1 MQKEIMNVMKKIIAG
16 VTAFALGLLTQQITQ
31 AQGTMTYLSNLSL
44 TSAGSLAVGSDSWY
58 AALFITGPN
67 SSGYTLDSI
76 QLAMTDASGTPSGFM
91 AMVYNG
97 IFGGTGIEGSIGTLD
112 GSLNPAAGGIYTFTP
127 DSNLTL
133 SANTSYYV
141 VLTAGT
147 TVANGAYEWSYAG
160 TSSYNPI
167 GGWSSSGNTWSS
179 TNGRVSALSWQPTS
193 SFTQFAINVTDAP
206 EPGVLGLFGLGGV
219 AFLWY
224 RRKTKAV
231 Q

>member
-1 MQKEIMNVMKKIIAG
+1 MKKIII
-16 VTAFALGLLTQQITQ
+16 VFALGLLTQQITQ
-31 AQGTMTYLSNLSL
+31 AQGTMTVLSNVNE
-44 TSAGSLAVGSDSWY
+44 TAAGSLAIGSDSWL
-58 AALFITGPN
+58 ATVFTTGTN
-67 SSGYTLDSI
+67 ASGYTLDSI
-76 QLAMTDASGTPSGFM
+76 QLGMADASGAPSGFT

-97 IFGGTGIEGSIGTLD
+97 IFGGIGIEGSIGTLD
-112 GSLNPAAGGIYTFTP
+112 GSLNPAVGGIYTFIP
-127 DSNLTL
+127 DSNLML

-167 GGWSSSGNTWSS
+167 GGWSSSGDTWSS

-206 EPGVLGLFGLGGV
+206 EPGVLGLFGLGGL
-219 AFLWY
+219 AFLWH
-224 RRKTKAV
+224 RRKMKAV
-231 Q
+231 R

>member
-1 MQKEIMNVMKKIIAG
+1 MKKIIMSSAITF
-16 VTAFALGLLTQQITQ
+16 VITLLAPQLVR
-31 AQGTMTYLSNLSL
+31 AQGTMTVLSNFDQ
-44 TSAGSLAVGSDSWY
+44 TTAGSLAVGSDSWL
-58 AALFITGPN
+58 ATVFRTGTN
-67 SSGYTLDSI
+67 ASGYALDSI
-76 QLAMTDASGTPSGFM
+76 QLGMADASGTPSGFT

-127 DSNLTL
+127 DSNLML

-167 GGWSSSGNTWSS
+167 GGWSSSGDTWSS

-219 AFLWY
+219 AFLWH
-224 RRKTKAV
+224 RRKSKAV
-231 Q
+231 R